1 VICGSIYAAGKDA
14 LQPPLLPRV
23 WRARSAWERLRG
35 LLGRRPLA
43 GDEALLLERCA
54 SVHTFGM
61 GYPIDLAFLDREG
74 RVLRIVAAV
83 KPRRVAL
90 RPGARA
96 TLEMAAGAAAALG
109 LRPGDRLEWRE
120 AA

>member
-1 VICGSIYAAGKDA
+1 MILGAIHAAGKGA
-14 LQPPLLPRV
+14 PPTPLLPRV

-35 LLGRRPLA
+35 LLGRAPLA
-43 GDEALLLERCA
+43 PDEALLIEPCA

-61 GYPIDLAFLDREG
+61 RYPIDLAFLDRNG

-96 TLEMAAGAAAALG
+96 TLEMAPGAAAALG
-109 LRPGDRLEWRE
+109 LRTGDRLEWRE

>member
-1 VICGSIYAAGKDA
+1 MHAAGKGA
-14 LQPPLLPRV
+14 SPLLPRV
-23 WRARSAWERLRG
+23 WRARSPWERMRG
-35 LLGRRPLA
+35 LLGRAPLA
-43 GDEALLLERCA
+43 PDEALLLEPCA

-61 GYPIDLAFLDREG
+61 RYPIDLAFLDRSG
-74 RVLRIVAAV
+74 HVLRIIAAV

-109 LRPGDRLEWRE
+109 LRPGDRLEWRD

>member
-1 VICGSIYAAGKDA
+1 VILGALHAAGKGGCVV
-14 LQPPLLPRV
+14 PRV
-23 WRARSAWERLRG
+23 WRASSAWERLRG
-35 LLGRRPLA
+35 LLGRAPLA
-43 GDEALLLERCA
+43 PDEALLIERCS

-74 RVLRIVAAV
+74 RVLRVVERVRPLRIAA
-83 KPRRVAL
+83 

-109 LRPGDRLEWRE
+109 VRAGKQLEWR